1 MSPARRILLGFATG
15 EECRLALDTA
25 LGMAREMEAELVGL
39 LARDETLTQ
48 ASNIPAVSVRSRTY
62 SRWENIDER
71 IMKRA
76 FAAEA
81 GRLEALIAS
90 GAKARNVRW
99 SFRTVTPERV
109 AEDWGETDILL
120 LPRSI
125 PDGDSSPPETGSAA
139 NALSHYILKLEKSG
153 YRLVLR
159 PKTAPDETKTD

>member
-1 MSPARRILLGFATG
+1 MTTRRILLGFASG

-39 LARDETLTQ
+39 LARDEALAA
-48 ASNIPAVSVRSRTY
+48 ASDIPAVSVRSRTY
-62 SRWENIDER
+62 SRWEKIDER
-71 IMKRA
+71 VMKRA

-99 SFRTVTPERV
+99 SFRTVSPEHMK
-109 AEDWGETDILL
+109 EEWGETDLLL

-125 PDGDSSPPETGSAA
+125 PDGDETSPEEEPTTR
-139 NALSHYILKLEKSG
+139 ALSHYIMKLERAG
-153 YRLVLR
+153 YRVVLKPATN
-159 PKTAPDETKTD
+159 PKE